1 MSDAVID
8 PPAGAPPAGQFL
20 GAPPAAAAAPAA
32 GAAAPAPNST
42 GFFGEHVHKDGAFVE
57 GWTASLAEKHPGL
70 ANQLMRYKNEA
81 DAFTGLEN
89 LVKTVGKKTAGVAY
103 PKAGATPEEIA
114 AFRTDAGVPGRAED
128 YQLKPEKLPD
138 GMVWDDVAGK
148 TVAEISHKHHVPAAA
163 AKEFAEA
170 YHGALTAKAAEQ
182 AAAVAA
188 KQTALIQK
196 TTAEFQK
203 EWGVGY
209 QDRYN
214 ALSDFVNARLT
225 PEDMADPALQVA
237 LSHPGIVR
245 IIDEARRASREAPLP
260 GATGPLAT
268 GSMSPRQSAMEIMK
282 TTPNWRQDPQLAAR
296 VNDLYKQEAQ
306 AEKRRN

>member
-1 MSDAVID
+1 M
-8 PPAGAPPAGQFL
+8 
-20 GAPPAAAAAPAA
+20 
-32 GAAAPAPNST
+32 
-42 GFFGEHVHKDGAFVE
+42 E
-57 GWTASLAEKHPGL
+57 GWTQSLAEKHPAL
-70 ANQLMRYKNEA
+70 ANQLMRYKTEA

-114 AFRTDAGVPGRAED
+114 AFRTDAGIPGRAEE

-138 GMVWDDVAGK
+138 GVKAWDDAAGK
-148 TVAEISHKHHVPAAA
+148 TVAEIAHKHHVPPAAA
-163 AKEFAEA
+163 REFAEA
-170 YHGALTAKAAEQ
+170 YHGALAAKEAEQ
-182 AAAVAA
+182 A
-188 KQTALIQK
+188 TASATKLTEMVQK

-214 ALSDFVNARLT
+214 ALNDFVGARLT
-225 PEDMADPALQVA
+225 PEDLADPALQVA
-237 LSHPGIVR
+237 LSHPALVR

-260 GATGPLAT
+260 GASTPVAT
-268 GSMSPRQSAMEIMK
+268 GSMSPRQAAMEIMK
-282 TTPNWRQDPQLAAR
+282 TTPNWRQDPVLAAR

-306 AEKRRN
+306 AEKRKSR